1 MFYVDVIYKG
11 GVFCMWLKRKME
23 NIAYLNSEKE
33 NVNII
38 LKEKKKSDTM
48 LFVMFIKSSFL
59 FDSF

>member
-33 NVNII
+33 NVNIL
-38 LKEKKKSDTM
+38 LKEKKKIRHNALCYVHKIIIS
-48 LFVMFIKSSFL
+48 V
-59 FDSF
+59 

>member
-1 MFYVDVIYKG
+1 
-11 GVFCMWLKRKME
+11 MWLKRKME

-33 NVNII
+33 NVNIL
-38 LKEKKKSDTM
+38 LKEKKKSDTI